1 MYYGEKLR
9 MHSKELD
16 KVLRDAWML
25 ASASRHAYVTI
36 EHLLHAICLDENG
49 LAVLRATGA
58 DPTVLITELESWYKD
73 MEPLRDDAEPL
84 HTVSFRRIIQHCL
97 MHAHSAEQKK
107 VGVGDILISLFIE
120 EESHAVYFL
129 RKQGVE
135 RLDVMNFAAHGIRK
149 DADDVDLESLLA
161 DDEFWDEIEA
171 HTEGNAGDGFD
182 TDDADETDSEFDD
195 LDAPPERKRKK
206 GKRSALAKYTED
218 WTEMARNGAF
228 DKLVGRT
235 HEVER
240 TIEILS
246 RRLKNNPV
254 LVGDPGVGKTAIV
267 MGLAQQLVRDEVPER
282 LRGYRLISLDL
293 GSLLAGTR
301 FRGDFEERLKFVLRE
316 IKDEKNIILFIDEI
330 HNLIGAGAAGNSVM
344 DASNLLKPALQ
355 SGQLRCIGATT
366 YEEHKNHFEKDRALS
381 RRFQKVDVTEPSID
395 DAIRILSGLQPDFEA
410 YHKLK
415 YQPSAVEAAV
425 RLSARYL
432 NDRQLP
438 DKAIDVMDEAGARVS
453 LKSTKRKQVT
463 IRDIEELVAGIA
475 RIPIQ
480 ALSSGDKE
488 SLRDME
494 TVLNSAVFGQQKA
507 IHAITAAVKRHRAGL
522 GDPQKP
528 VGSFLFS
535 GPTGVGKTE
544 LCRVLAKTLGVELLR
559 FDMSEYME
567 KHTVSR
573 LIGAPAG
580 YVGFEQGGLL
590 TDAIRRNPNCVLLL
604 DEIEKAHA
612 DIYNVLLQIMDYATL
627 TDNAGRKADFRNV
640 MLVMTSNVG
649 SREMSRSGIGFADVS
664 RGAITGGD
672 PNASIR
678 QHFTPEFRNRLD
690 EVVIFGHLDQATITR
705 IVDKFI
711 GELNTQLGEKKVSL
725 KLTET
730 ARSWLAEKGYSPAYG
745 ARPMARVIQEHI
757 KNRLVDEMLFGRLQ
771 KGGSALV
778 DVDMQ
783 VDTDVDMQVDTDVDV
798 NSSGNA
804 NSGLHVKKRSKTH
817 EKTAES
823 PLTFTFSGE
832 S

>member
-1 MYYGEKLR
+1 

-58 DPTVLITELESWYKD
+58 DPKVLITELETWYKD

-171 HTEGNAGDGFD
+171 HSEGSAGDGFD
-182 TDDADETDSEFDD
+182 ADEADSEFDD
-195 LDAPPERKRKK
+195 PDAPPGRKRKK

-282 LRGYRLISLDL
+282 LRGFRLISLDL

-604 DEIEKAHA
+604 DEIEKTHT

-664 RGAITGGD
+664 RGVSTGGD

-725 KLTET
+725 KLTEA
-730 ARSWLAEKGYSPAYG
+730 ARSWLAQKGYSPAYG
-745 ARPMARVIQEHI
+745 ARPMSRVIQEHI

-778 DVDMQ
+778 DV
-783 VDTDVDMQVDTDVDV
+783 
-798 NSSGNA
+798 
-804 NSGLHVKKRSKTH
+804 KKHSKTH
-817 EKTAES
+817 EKTTES